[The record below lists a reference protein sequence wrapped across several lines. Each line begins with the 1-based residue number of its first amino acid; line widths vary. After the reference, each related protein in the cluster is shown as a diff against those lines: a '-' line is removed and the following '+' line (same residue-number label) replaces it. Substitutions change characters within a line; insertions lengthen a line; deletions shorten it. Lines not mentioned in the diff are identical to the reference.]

1 MPTRQHPGVRR
12 SRRHQGIAHNL
23 LELPVH
29 TNQNASSRASSKK
42 KKSTTKE
49 VIPTS
54 RNSKELDEAYVP
66 SVDSENLSDEEEV
79 LDEQEDT
86 KKHPCK
92 NYTKPVLYDKWKKAV
107 KECSEQ
113 RNLCMELQ
121 KDLKTLNRRIAF
133 LQKEVQKT
141 ETLELKVSSLQ
152 DKLKDSQEKAS
163 TLSTSKS
170 SSNAVTKK
178 MLDSMK
184 ATYDSLCTKK
194 DYEHK
199 STLCNLELKFKETE
213 LKFNAKEEENKRL
226 KDEINS

>member
-1 MPTRQHPGVRR
+1 
-12 SRRHQGIAHNL
+12 
-23 LELPVH
+23 
-29 TNQNASSRASSKK
+29 
-42 KKSTTKE
+42 
-49 VIPTS
+49 
-54 RNSKELDEAYVP
+54 
-66 SVDSENLSDEEEV
+66 
-79 LDEQEDT
+79 
-86 KKHPCK
+86 
-92 NYTKPVLYDKWKKAV
+92 
-107 KECSEQ
+107 
-113 RNLCMELQ
+113 MELQ